1 MGMCTVWSEK
11 TVGVWTVT
19 GMLYD
24 WEGAVYVNDG
34 EGAEYVNDGEGA
46 VYVNDGEGAVYEGA
60 VYVAGACIVPP
71 CWYDELS
78 GSKVGA
84 FGRSF
89 WSRFSKN
96 PILASPSNRSLSLQ
110 YSAQQPG
117 NFSQSEEIRLGPRSL
132 VGV

>member
-60 VYVAGACIVPP
+60 VYVAGYLALRLSRCP
-71 CWYDELS
+71 ELD
-78 GSKVGA
+78 GYRCH
-84 FGRSF
+84 FRFIGRSYS
-89 WSRFSKN
+89 SR
-96 PILASPSNRSLSLQ
+96 ILRNCSRWNS
-110 YSAQQPG
+110 
-117 NFSQSEEIRLGPRSL
+117 
-132 VGV
+132 